1 MTSKRELEQKVTD
14 LKFELE
20 QSKEN
25 GKLLHEMWTQLI
37 DENNKLKEKL
47 QTKQIAFITA
57 DVSNYPIDAQ
67 AELLEKVR
75 EGIDAEFE
83 RLSIDTDVV
92 IMPSIVKNIKF
103 HEMKKVK
110 E

>member
-47 QTKQIAFITA
+47 QTRQMAFITV
-57 DVSNYPIDAQ
+57 DLSNYPNNLQ
-67 AELLEKVR
+67 ETMQVQLQETVEKGLER
-75 EGIDAEFE
+75 IGIDM
-83 RLSIDTDVV
+83 DVV
-92 IMPSIVKNIKF
+92 ILPSIVKNIQF
-103 HEMKKVK
+103 HEMEKVK